1 MNRLR
6 RTALAA
12 ALLTSLA
19 ACGSP
24 HPSRGGEARQSGPPS
39 LVEVTSPDP
48 YLRTAERL
56 RARGVQVW
64 FEIDLVARWL
74 DGPSTF
80 RLAVQ
85 RVADLAQSPGTVG
98 FKVADELGY
107 HDGMTTKAQVLAFLR
122 ATRTALAR
130 VAPRAQVLVD
140 AVVPELGCLRD
151 HDAAGAACA
160 REAGATSPGA
170 SIDTVS
176 TYLADGLVD
185 RLDLSAGLLS
195 ASTYRDRGL
204 TLLRAD
210 RMVWRDVD
218 ALGWPSQ
225 TRLQARKA
233 LAMDGGWTGTDAAA
247 SRAVELH
254 VDVPRQYGAH
264 AVDIWTWRQ
273 AYDGGTYSLLASDL
287 RPNPLWDVLLAR
299 KRAGVHLF
307 THVTPSTLPTGA
319 LRRAHEYDLIASAF
333 DGVFVAAGPI

>member
-1 MNRLR
+1 MV
-6 RTALAA
+6 
-12 ALLTSLA
+12 LLTTLA
-19 ACGSP
+19 SCGSP
-24 HPSRGGEARQSGPPS
+24 LPSRGAEARQSGPPS

-56 RARGVQVW
+56 RARGAQVW

-80 RLAVQ
+80 RQAVQ
-85 RVADLAQSPGTVG
+85 RVAELAQSPGTVG

-107 HDGMTTKAQVLAFLR
+107 HDGLTTKAQVLAFLR

-185 RLDLSAGLLS
+185 RLDLSARLLS
-195 ASTYRDRGL
+195 ASTYRARGCEAGIG
-204 TLLRAD
+204 TFHTVPCGPRSSAAPVPGYQGHWCID
-210 RMVWRDVD
+210 TNRM
-218 ALGWPSQ
+218 S
-225 TRLQARKA
+225 
-233 LAMDGGWTGTDAAA
+233 A
-247 SRAVELH
+247 SRSTSAC
-254 VDVPRQYGAH
+254 VPFP
-264 AVDIWTWRQ
+264 W
-273 AYDGGTYSLLASDL
+273 
-287 RPNPLWDVLLAR
+287 
-299 KRAGVHLF
+299 
-307 THVTPSTLPTGA
+307 
-319 LRRAHEYDLIASAF
+319 
-333 DGVFVAAGPI
+333 